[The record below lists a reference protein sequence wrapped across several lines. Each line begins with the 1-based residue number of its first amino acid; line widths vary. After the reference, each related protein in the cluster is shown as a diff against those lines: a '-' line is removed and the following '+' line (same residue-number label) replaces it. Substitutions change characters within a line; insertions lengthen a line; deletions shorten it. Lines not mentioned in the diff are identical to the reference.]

1 MEEKRIE
8 SRSVRVCEG
17 VEELHERLKELSKEL
32 ENQKLLV
39 SAYRREAEQYKGW
52 WLKETEKR
60 KTMKDDIED
69 IKKLTN
75 KITERW

>member
-1 MEEKRIE
+1 MEKTEKE
-8 SRSVRVCEG
+8 SYAARVCEG
-17 VEELHERLKELSKEL
+17 VEELQERLKELSKEL

-52 WLKETEKR
+52 WLKEMEKR
-60 KTMKDDIED
+60 KTMKEDIED

>member
-1 MEEKRIE
+1 MEEKEKE
-8 SRSVRVCEG
+8 SFAARVCKGE
-17 VEELHERLKELSKEL
+17 EELYERLKELSKEL

-52 WLKETEKR
+52 WLRETKKR
-60 KTMKDDIED
+60 KTMKEDIED

>member
-1 MEEKRIE
+1 MEEKEKVRDA
-8 SRSVRVCEG
+8 RVCES

-32 ENQKLLV
+32 EDQKLLV
-39 SAYRREAEQYKGW
+39 SAYRREADRYKEW
-52 WLKETEKR
+52 WFKEMEKR
-60 KTMKDDIED
+60 KTMKEDIED

>member
-1 MEEKRIE
+1 MEEKE
-8 SRSVRVCEG
+8 KVCDSRVCEG
-17 VEELHERLKELSKEL
+17 VEELQERLKELSKEL

-39 SAYRREAEQYKGW
+39 SAYRREAEQYKDW
-52 WLKETEKR
+52 WLNETEKR
-60 KTMKDDIED
+60 KQMKDDIED

>member
-1 MEEKRIE
+1 MEEKEKVRDA
-8 SRSVRVCEG
+8 RVCEA
-17 VEELHERLKELSKEL
+17 VEELQERLKELSKEL
-32 ENQKLLV
+32 KDQKLLV

-60 KTMKDDIED
+60 KTMKEDIED

>member
-1 MEEKRIE
+1 MEEKEKE
-8 SRSVRVCEG
+8 SYAARVCNG
-17 VEELHERLKELSKEL
+17 VEELQERLNELSKEL

-52 WLKETEKR
+52 WLRETKKR
-60 KTMKDDIED
+60 KTMKEDIED

>member
-1 MEEKRIE
+1 MEEKEKVRDA
-8 SRSVRVCEG
+8 RVCES
-17 VEELHERLKELSKEL
+17 VEELQERLKELSKEL

-39 SAYRREAEQYKGW
+39 SAYRREAEQYKDW
-52 WLKETEKR
+52 WLNETEKR
-60 KTMKDDIED
+60 KQMKDDIED

>member
-1 MEEKRIE
+1 MEEKE
-8 SRSVRVCEG
+8 KVHDARVCEG
-17 VEELHERLKELSKEL
+17 VEELQERLNELSKEL

>member
-1 MEEKRIE
+1 MEEKEKVRDA
-8 SRSVRVCEG
+8 RVCEG
-17 VEELHERLKELSKEL
+17 VEELHERLKELSKDL

-39 SAYRREAEQYKGW
+39 SAYRREAEQYKKW
-52 WLKETEKR
+52 WIKETEKT

>member
-1 MEEKRIE
+1 MEEKEKVRDA
-8 SRSVRVCEG
+8 RVCEG
-17 VEELHERLKELSKEL
+17 VEELQERLKELSNEL

-39 SAYRREAEQYKGW
+39 SAYRREAEQYKGL
-52 WLKETEKR
+52 WLRETKKR
-60 KTMKDDIED
+60 NTMKEDIED

>member
-1 MEEKRIE
+1 MEEEEKVRDA
-8 SRSVRVCEG
+8 RVCEG
-17 VEELHERLKELSKEL
+17 VEDLQERLKELSKEL

-39 SAYRREAEQYKGW
+39 SAYRREAEQYKDW

-60 KTMKDDIED
+60 NMMKEDIED
-69 IKKLTN
+69 IKMLTN

>member
-1 MEEKRIE
+1 MEEKEKVRDA
-8 SRSVRVCEG
+8 RVCEG
-17 VEELHERLKELSKEL
+17 VEELQERLKELSKEL
-32 ENQKLLV
+32 ESQKLLV

-52 WLKETEKR
+52 WLRETKKRNMMKE
-60 KTMKDDIED
+60 DIED